1 MKPYLSLFRARFR
14 TLLQYR
20 TAAIAGVGTQLFW
33 GFIKIMILEAFYA
46 NARTAPP
53 MELSQVVTY
62 TWLGQAFFMMLPFS
76 ANPDPDVRNMI
87 RTGSVAYELA
97 RPLDLY
103 NLWYTRALAARSAPT
118 LLRCLPIF
126 LIAIPFL
133 GMQVPPSLA
142 SALAWLAAM
151 GGALLLVSAITT
163 LLTITLLWTVSGDGI
178 ARIVPSLALLG
189 SGMIIPL
196 PLFPDSVQTL
206 LYLLPFSTMADAPFR
221 LYSGHLPPE
230 AVWGVLAH
238 QLIWTAI
245 FAMIGRMLLARATRA
260 LVVQGG

>member
-1 MKPYLSLFRARFR
+1 MKPYLSLFRARFK

-20 TAAIAGVGTQLFW
+20 AAAAAGIGTQVFW
-33 GFIKIMILEAFYA
+33 GFIKIMVLQAFYE
-46 NARTAPP
+46 NARTPPP
-53 MELSQVVTY
+53 MDLAQVVTY

-76 ANPDPDVRNMI
+76 ANPDPEVRNMI
-87 RTGSVAYELA
+87 RTGAVAYELA

-103 NLWYTRALAARSAPT
+103 TLWYARAIAARSAPT
-118 LLRCLPIF
+118 LLRCIPIF
-126 LIAIPFL
+126 VLAIPFL
-133 GMQVPPSLA
+133 GMQVPPSLP

-151 GGALLLVSAITT
+151 AGALLLVSAASALI
-163 LLTITLLWTVSGDGI
+163 TITLLWTVSGDGI

-189 SGMIIPL
+189 SGMIIPI
-196 PLFPDSVQTL
+196 PLFPAWAQTIL
-206 LYLLPFSTMADAPFR
+206 NILPFKGMADAPFR

-238 QLIWTAI
+238 QLMWTGVFVWA
-245 FAMIGRMLLARATRA
+245 GRSLLARGTRR